1 MQLIPGNAAPSW
13 FFCLSVCHSCL
24 SEDSLLGGMVY
35 SCRARWEYHEIVPG
49 HLLRC
54 SELSQACGTRRTT
67 MSAVAAFTCSWRHQT
82 LLWSWC
88 QDRREVFW
96 DAKFSPQWIP
106 ANYLFYI
113 SGCQHSSLT
122 DTIASGDVGKS
133 AVLQVEELHWGGRP
147 QWPATSSSGLTGKG
161 WSAQKEDCLEIA
173 LDARSDRPEIQ
184 RWTADRPDCH
194 WTQRVPVWV
203 PWAEKVQPKSHRAVR
218 REPVM
223 LVT

>member
-1 MQLIPGNAAPSW
+1 MAKNPHQPKVIQLLTSWKWIKINEWIAPREQKVLPRASEVQLIPGNAAPSW

-35 SCRARWEYHEIVPG
+35 SCRARWEYREIVPS

-54 SELSQACGTRRTT
+54 SGLSQACGTRRTT
-67 MSAVAAFTCSWRHQT
+67 RSAVAAFTCSWRHQT
-82 LLWSWC
+82 LLWSCC

-133 AVLQVEELHWGGRP
+133 AVLQVEELHWGG
-147 QWPATSSSGLTGKG
+147 WPALLQAAVVWLGRAGQPRRK
-161 WSAQKEDCLEIA
+161 IA
-173 LDARSDRPEIQ
+173 
-184 RWTADRPDCH
+184 
-194 WTQRVPVWV
+194 
-203 PWAEKVQPKSHRAVR
+203 
-218 REPVM
+218 
-223 LVT
+223 